1 MARFLVLLSEPTAA
15 SLCWKGDEMRGER
28 CKPHLLAW
36 TCSDSL
42 FTVAVSFLR
51 WLSGVEY
58 CWWQGRGT
66 TPSCFWRYLGT
77 AARREERRLCNRG
90 KEVQEGSLS
99 SSICP
104 CPGGESSA
112 EMEKQRGSCLRYV
125 HWEADE
131 EGDEEGEVTPGAS
144 PSSRMTELEDVEVEM
159 LKKARELFQLCD
171 KDEKGF
177 ITKLDMQRL
186 QSELPLTLEQLETV
200 FDSLEQNNNGYLT
213 PVEFSMGLGKLIG
226 IDVCQGGGRTDRSS
240 HEETFESGWS
250 DDMDPADDEEKRFCS
265 MMEQLGAAQVF
276 EDPSEVRDLWA
287 RLRKERPELL
297 ASFEEFLL
305 RVSSYI
311 KEVNHE
317 KESMEQALKRKE
329 TDHDREVRC
338 LYEEMEQQIKAER
351 ERIICQEALRH
362 DRSNL
367 LQKEL
372 RSKEQEL
379 EKILYRQKKLE
390 HQLQSLNSEQLETR
404 VQNERLRHLNEN
416 LLEELEKSKWELEA
430 VKGQLQKLQKE
441 AQLEQEQK
449 DRDVFRVSKN
459 MQKEKQ
465 SLLRQLE
472 LLREMNK
479 KLRDERDTF
488 EAKKPAPQSKKPL
501 LKNGSVLGSYLQD
514 DKPVKRWAWKIG
526 TVPRSLSPGGCV
538 CSPWA
543 EVPAAQLQIWGD
555 AGRMTRDVSSIKDQA
570 EYCSRQL
577 ASADLPIAFPA
588 DMAMEEPNRKSCK
601 YFPGSE
607 SWLKTGEGGSTNFG
621 ENSRAKERWPAAAD
635 AERLKV
641 TLKGDAE
648 CRKNADGLDDAPLP
662 PRGQPVGTET
672 RLQVLEPAS
681 CSPDRIFKVVFV
693 GNSGVGKSSFIHRFC
708 YDRFL
713 AELNA
718 TIGIDY
724 QVKSLMV
731 DNTQVA
737 LQLWDTAGQERF
749 RSVTKQYFRKA
760 DGILVMYDVTAE
772 CSFTA
777 VRNWMSSVQ
786 VRAGPWLS
794 PAGGAASAWRC
805 SCSSEGGSDV
815 LGASGGPGGLGKRN
829 CGSRCYRC

>member
-1 MARFLVLLSEPTAA
+1 MGHF
-15 SLCWKGDEMRGER
+15 
-28 CKPHLLAW
+28 
-36 TCSDSL
+36 SL
-42 FTVAVSFLR
+42 FFFQVT
-51 WLSGVEY
+51 
-58 CWWQGRGT
+58 Q
-66 TPSCFWRYLGT
+66 
-77 AARREERRLCNRG
+77 RLCECCAENTCFQFCSP
-90 KEVQEGSLS
+90 V
-99 SSICP
+99 CP
-104 CPGGESSA
+104 CPGGESSDK
-112 EMEKQRGSCLRYV
+112 MEKRRGSCLRYV

-131 EGDEEGEVTPGAS
+131 EGAEEGEVTPAAS
-144 PSSRMTELEDVEVEM
+144 PSSRTTALEEVEVEM

-226 IDVCQGGGRTDRSS
+226 IDLCQGAGRTDRSS

-276 EDPSEVRDLWA
+276 EDPSEVRELWA

-297 ASFEEFLL
+297 SSFEEFLL

-430 VKGQLQKLQKE
+430 VKGQLQKLQKD

-488 EAKKPAPQSKKPL
+488 EAKKPAPQSTKPL
-501 LKNGSVLGSYLQD
+501 QKNGSVLGSSLQD
-514 DKPVKRWAWKIG
+514 DKPVK
-526 TVPRSLSPGGCV
+526 
-538 CSPWA
+538 
-543 EVPAAQLQIWGD
+543 
-555 AGRMTRDVSSIKDQA
+555 
-570 EYCSRQL
+570 RQL
-577 ASADLPIAFPA
+577 ASADLPIAFPV
-588 DMAMEEPNRKSCK
+588 DVAMEEPNRKSCK

-607 SWLKTGEGGSTNFG
+607 AWLKAGEGGSTNFG
-621 ENSRAKERWPAAAD
+621 ESGRAKEGWPVAAG

-641 TLKGDAE
+641 ALKGDAG

-708 YDRFL
+708 YDRFW

-749 RSVTKQYFRKA
+749 RSITKQYFRKA

-786 VRAGPWLS
+786 EGIED
-794 PAGGAASAWRC
+794 GAVVFLLGNKTDAAQRETRHVPRVEGERLAKEYKAVFYECSAMTGYNIMEPMLHMARLLTAQ
-805 SCSSEGGSDV
+805 EDRQRENALQLEDV
-815 LGASGGPGGLGKRN
+815 
-829 CGSRCYRC
+829 SRRRGCCT